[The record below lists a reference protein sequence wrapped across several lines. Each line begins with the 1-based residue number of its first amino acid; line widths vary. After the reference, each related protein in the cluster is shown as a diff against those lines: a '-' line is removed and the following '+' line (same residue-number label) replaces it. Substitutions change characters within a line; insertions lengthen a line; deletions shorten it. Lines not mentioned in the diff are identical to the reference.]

1 MQRYLTLSNEI
12 LILTYEK
19 AMKLELPK
27 EFIELLQEEVEKRQL
42 VVKWFFLPRNLP
54 LSFYSIKLKT
64 SQENPLNVCFM
75 MY

>member
-27 EFIELLQEEVEKRQL
+27 EFIELLQEEVKKRQL
-42 VVKWFFLPRNLP
+42 V
-54 LSFYSIKLKT
+54 IK
-64 SQENPLNVCFM
+64 
-75 MY
+75 